1 MALRMLWGKSV
12 GAPDGAA
19 APHEVAWPA
28 RANRRHRGRNR
39 DGRQRLPGVGGQP
52 GNAGAA
58 ALRGM
63 RQETSA
69 RLHCVLAICDQG
81 LGSCAVG
88 AARVLEGPV
97 RHGPLERLRSWCTR
111 SSRKTFRARR
121 VRGCIDGLRQSPG
134 WQRLNGTAF
143 RQFPL
148 SSAALHPPRRTAAPQ
163 LALNRLAGPWGFSEG
178 DSWTGFMPL
187 RRLLVEVP
195 KKPLW

>member
-1 MALRMLWGKSV
+1 MLWGKSV

-63 RQETSA
+63 RQATSA
-69 RLHCVLAICDQG
+69 QLHCVLAICDQG

-97 RHGPLERLRSWCTR
+97 RHGPLERLPVMT
-111 SSRKTFRARR
+111 SSLPRFTHCNTLRR
-121 VRGCIDGLRQSPG
+121 EAPSRRIASIIRNVVWQAYRHEANRQYLCEPDSLECNGRDLLRGPESVLDPA
-134 WQRLNGTAF
+134 TD
-143 RQFPL
+143 
-148 SSAALHPPRRTAAPQ
+148 RRGHHSQ
-163 LALNRLAGPWGFSEG
+163 
-178 DSWTGFMPL
+178 PL
-187 RRLLVEVP
+187 RRLP
-195 KKPLW
+195 HA